1 MAKEASFD
9 IVSNAD
15 VQEVINAVHQA
26 QKELQTRFDFKGSKS
41 EINMSDEDI
50 VVVSDDEYKL
60 TSVIDILQS
69 KLIKRGISLKSL
81 DYQVVESA
89 SKGTVRQTIRIKQGL
104 EQDVAKKIVKII
116 KDSKLKVQATLQGD
130 QVRVTGKSRDD
141 LQMVIQTLKGED
153 LAADLQYVNY
163 R

>member
-60 TSVIDILQS
+60 TSVIDILQT

-81 DYQVVESA
+81 DYQVVEPAAKGDSA
-89 SKGTVRQTIRIKQGL
+89 TDHSH
-104 EQDVAKKIVKII
+104 
-116 KDSKLKVQATLQGD
+116 
-130 QVRVTGKSRDD
+130 
-141 LQMVIQTLKGED
+141 
-153 LAADLQYVNY
+153 
-163 R
+163 

>member
-1 MAKEASFD
+1 M
-9 IVSNAD
+9 
-15 VQEVINAVHQA
+15 
-26 QKELQTRFDFKGSKS
+26 
-41 EINMSDEDI
+41 
-50 VVVSDDEYKL
+50 
-60 TSVIDILQS
+60 
-69 KLIKRGISLKSL
+69 
-81 DYQVVESA
+81 
-89 SKGTVRQTIRIKQGL
+89 RQTIRIKQGL

>member
-60 TSVIDILQS
+60 TSVIDILQT

-81 DYQVVESA
+81 DYQVVEPA
-89 SKGTVRQTIRIKQGL
+89 AKGTVRQTIRIKQGL

>member
-141 LQMVIQTLKGED
+141 LQMVIQTLKDED

>member
-9 IVSNAD
+9 IVSKTD
-15 VQEVINAVHQA
+15 LQEVANAIHQV
-26 QKELQTRFDFKGSKS
+26 QKELETRFDFKGSKS
-41 EINMSDEDI
+41 DISLHDEEI

-60 TSVIDILQS
+60 ASVIDILQT
-69 KLIKRGISLKSL
+69 KLIKRGVSLKSL
-81 DYQVVESA
+81 DYGVIEPA
-89 SKGTVRQTIRIKQGL
+89 AKGTVRQNIRIKQGL
-104 EQDVAKKIVKII
+104 EQELAKKIIKVI

-141 LQMVIQTLKGED
+141 LQLVIQSLKEQD
-153 LAADLQYVNY
+153 FPVDLQFVNY